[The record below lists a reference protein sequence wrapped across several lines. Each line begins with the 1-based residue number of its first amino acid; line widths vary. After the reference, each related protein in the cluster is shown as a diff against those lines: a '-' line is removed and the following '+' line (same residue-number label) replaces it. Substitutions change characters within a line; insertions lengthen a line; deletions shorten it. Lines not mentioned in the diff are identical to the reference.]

1 MEIKQVTYSR
11 YSDVNGFYENFEQVV
26 GIGYLNSKYML
37 SRHYKRGFLSMDAAT
52 KTKDMR
58 WLCKFETI
66 THSQESLLSMEND
79 TTSKDLGLAQM
90 AA

>member
-1 MEIKQVTYSR
+1 MEIKPVTYSR

-26 GIGYLNSKYML
+26 GIGYPNSKYML

-58 WLCKFETI
+58 
-66 THSQESLLSMEND
+66 
-79 TTSKDLGLAQM
+79 
-90 AA
+90 